1 MTSINY
7 FNSDMDYACSTQCQ
21 YFKSIVSVNFIDGD
35 VRCTKR
41 KLRHLTP
48 PYLLLVPS
56 HNLHVHRHLSLSPS
70 LSLFDTSTSIKQW
83 QG

>member
-21 YFKSIVSVNFIDGD
+21 YFKFIVSVNFIDGD

-41 KLRHLTP
+41 
-48 PYLLLVPS
+48 
-56 HNLHVHRHLSLSPS
+56 NLG
-70 LSLFDTSTSIKQW
+70 I
-83 QG
+83 